1 MQNTSAFVQTD
12 CSRMLLPGAFCKQL
26 AHRKTWFLW
35 CRFKNV
41 WEITV
46 RGDND
51 LFFSLIESYLF
62 DLAFAYRKK
71 KNKTKGPKINIV
83 TKRVKNVRKEMIK
96 MNFSVVKIELA
107 SIQ

>member
-26 AHRKTWFLW
+26 AHRKTWFSW
-35 CRFKNV
+35 RRFKNV

-51 LFFSLIESYLF
+51 LFSLL
-62 DLAFAYRKK
+62 
-71 KNKTKGPKINIV
+71 
-83 TKRVKNVRKEMIK
+83 
-96 MNFSVVKIELA
+96 
-107 SIQ
+107 